1 MSLANPLRY
10 VVQIDKS
17 TRKFT
22 ISQFGHIKAARQAA
36 LAFHKSTKGFLTG
49 FEIRRGKAGRE
60 HFDFHREREI
70 YILDIKIVYIYMHV
84 CDMHFVDSLVRTHS
98 MCSNQSFYAYTVR
111 AGAQR
116 LASGERAGFE
126 GEDSG
131 RTEILPGTAVFQ

>member
-1 MSLANPLRY
+1 
-10 VVQIDKS
+10 
-17 TRKFT
+17 
-22 ISQFGHIKAARQAA
+22 
-36 LAFHKSTKGFLTG
+36 
-49 FEIRRGKAGRE
+49 
-60 HFDFHREREI
+60 
-70 YILDIKIVYIYMHV
+70 MHV

-131 RTEILPGTAVFQ
+131 RTEILPGPAVFQ